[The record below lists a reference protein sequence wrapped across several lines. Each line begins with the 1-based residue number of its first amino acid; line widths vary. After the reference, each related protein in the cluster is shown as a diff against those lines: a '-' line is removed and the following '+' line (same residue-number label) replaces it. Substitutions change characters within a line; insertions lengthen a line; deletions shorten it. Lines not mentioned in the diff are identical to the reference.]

1 MKEGAKT
8 VEVAKDEDGL
18 KGKIVI
24 RVYKDKPAEVD
35 FYGELVGSDLSVA
48 WRAMMKGYRV
58 WKHTLMKAKEG
69 GKR

>member
-1 MKEGAKT
+1 MQEGAKT
-8 VEVAKDEDGL
+8 VEVAKE

-24 RVYKDKPAEVD
+24 RLYKDKPAETE
-35 FYGELVGSDLSVA
+35 FYGELVGSDMSIA

-69 GKR
+69 GKG